1 MIDPRIIRL
10 IRLME
15 LHRPTIPEVDDAPE
29 QAPSIDPG
37 TMARFRTGLLP
48 ESDLNPQAPVRP
60 EPFVRQ
66 LRGYQAPSQGLVA
79 NPEPQTPYKP
89 AYPQGPVRIPTG
101 WGNGAWDKGGRLIK
115 YFRGW

>member
-1 MIDPRIIRL
+1 MFDPRIIRL
-10 IRLME
+10 MRLRA
-15 LHRPTIPEVDDAPE
+15 LSGPTIPEADELP
-29 QAPSIDPG
+29 QTSGLDPG
-37 TMARFRTGLLP
+37 AIARIRRAMASGFF
-48 ESDLNPQAPVRP
+48 NAPADSIRP

-66 LRGYQAPSQGLVA
+66 QGYQAPYHGLVA

-101 WGNGAWDKGGRLIK
+101 WGHGAWDKGGRLIK